1 MQSMR
6 IVLQPD
12 SPVPLHAQIAE
23 GIRLAI
29 ANGQI
34 NPGDQLPPVRQ
45 LSVDLKVN
53 SNTVA
58 RVYTDLERAGV
69 LETRRGKGTFVR
81 ERAEVGSEEVRARR
95 LRSLLRAFVTGC
107 AEEGYSF
114 SEVRE
119 ALAEM
124 SGRAREEEEES

>member
-1 MQSMR
+1 MR

-34 NPGDQLPPVRQ
+34 KPGEQLPPVRQ
-45 LSVDLKVN
+45 LSVELRVN

-58 RVYTDLERAGV
+58 RVYTELERAGV
-69 LETRRGKGTFVR
+69 LETRRGRGTFVR
-81 ERAEVGSEEVRARR
+81 ERSEVGSEAVRARR
-95 LRSLLRAFVTGC
+95 LRSLARAFVTSC
-107 AEEGYSF
+107 AEEGYPF
-114 SEVRE
+114 SEVRD
-119 ALAEM
+119 AFVEM
-124 SGRAREEEEES
+124 SGEAREKEEES

>member
-1 MQSMR
+1 MR

-29 ANGQI
+29 ANGQLKS
-34 NPGDQLPPVRQ
+34 GDQLPPVRQ
-45 LSVDLKVN
+45 LSVDLRVN

-58 RVYTDLERAGV
+58 RVYADLERAGV
-69 LETRRGKGTFVR
+69 LETRRGRGTFVR
-81 ERAEVGSEEVRARR
+81 PRSEIGSEAVRARR
-95 LRSLLRAFVTGC
+95 LRSLARAFVTAC

-114 SEVRE
+114 SEVRD
-119 ALAEM
+119 AFVEM
-124 SGRAREEEEES
+124 SGEAREKEEKS